1 MVFWAGGAYSS
12 KDLEQSGCDV
22 QIPHTLFVATVA
34 PKGFGKIGEVSP
46 EESWLVVYI
55 IDTVTGHI
63 LYRLKHP
70 NMHGPVH
77 AVIL

>member
-1 MVFWAGGAYSS
+1 MVHTQAKISNN
-12 KDLEQSGCDV
+12 QDV
-22 QIPHTLFVATVA
+22 MYKYLNKNTLFVATVA